1 MAFFGSELRRSR
13 QRQGISLDDVARD
26 TRLAKRCLLALEDES
41 IPDLPGG
48 PYNRAYLR
56 TYAAYLGL
64 DPDRL
69 VRDYELEKEAQT
81 KAGRLAVPPD
91 VLTAMRQAV
100 ENRRSQPAV
109 GRRGLGTI
117 ARIAGFAGVAI
128 SLLSGLVWVGTQ
140 RFTSSDE
147 TAPIGAS
154 VRAPREREGTRRVL
168 ERNAT
173 KPEPPPPR
181 LEPGPAGLKEARP
194 PPLDLEAPAL
204 DDARAV
210 RLSVPRSGVGT
221 DVVDRQ
227 LIGRS
232 DTFAV
237 NTRVAFWTLVTGGR
251 PGETVQHVWIH
262 EGRVAGV
269 VDLAVGS
276 SSWRTQTRRT
286 LVPGAEGDWVVEV
299 REPGG
304 RVLARH
310 EFRCEP

>member
-1 MAFFGSELRRSR
+1 MASFGSELRRTR

-41 IPDLPGG
+41 IPELPGA
-48 PYNRAYLR
+48 PYNRAHLR

-81 KAGRLAVPPD
+81 KAGRLAVRPD
-91 VLTAMRQAV
+91 VLTAMRQVV
-100 ENRRSQPAV
+100 ERRRSQPAV

-128 SLLSGLVWVGTQ
+128 SLLIGLVWVGPQ

-154 VRAPREREGTRRVL
+154 VRPPREREGTRRAL
-168 ERNAT
+168 ERNVT
-173 KPEPPPPR
+173 KPEPPPR
-181 LEPGPAGLKEARP
+181 LEVPAV
-194 PPLDLEAPAL
+194 
-204 DDARAV
+204 DDAQAV

-227 LIGRS
+227 LVGQS
-232 DTFAV
+232 NTFAV

-251 PGETVQHVWIH
+251 PGETVRHVWIH
-262 EGRVAGV
+262 EGSVAGV

-286 LVPGAEGDWVVEV
+286 LVPGAEGDWVVEA

>member
-1 MAFFGSELRRSR
+1 MASFGSELRRTR
-13 QRQGISLDDVARD
+13 QRQGISLDDVVRD

-41 IPDLPGG
+41 IPELPGG

-100 ENRRSQPAV
+100 ERRRSQAAV

-117 ARIAGFAGVAI
+117 ARIAGFVGVAI
-128 SLLSGLVWVGTQ
+128 SLLIGLVWVGTQ

-154 VRAPREREGTRRVL
+154 VRPPRESEGTRRAL
-168 ERNAT
+168 GRNAT
-173 KPEPPPPR
+173 KPEPPPR
-181 LEPGPAGLKEARP
+181 LEPGPAGLKEALP

-204 DDARAV
+204 DDAQAV
-210 RLSVPRSGVGT
+210 RLSVPHSGVGT
-221 DVVDRQ
+221 DVVDRYLVGQ
-227 LIGRS
+227 S
-232 DTFAV
+232 DTFAI
-237 NTRVAFWTLVTGGR
+237 NTRVAFWTVVTGGR
-251 PGETVQHVWIH
+251 PGETIQHVWIH
-262 EGRVAGV
+262 EGKVVGV

-286 LVPGAEGDWVVEV
+286 LVPGAEGDWVVEA

-310 EFRCEP
+310 AFRCEP

>member
-1 MAFFGSELRRSR
+1 MASFGSELRRTR

-26 TRLAKRCLLALEDES
+26 TRLAMRCLLALEDES
-41 IPDLPGG
+41 IPELPGG

-100 ENRRSQPAV
+100 ERRRSQSAV

-128 SLLSGLVWVGTQ
+128 SLLSGLVWVGAQ
-140 RFTSSDE
+140 RFTSSNE
-147 TAPIGAS
+147 TALIGAS
-154 VRAPREREGTRRVL
+154 VRPPRESESTRRAL

-173 KPEPPPPR
+173 KPEPPPR
-181 LEPGPAGLKEARP
+181 LDPGPAGLKEALP
-194 PPLDLEAPAL
+194 LPLDLEAPAL

-221 DVVDRQ
+221 DVVDRHLVGQ
-227 LIGRS
+227 S
-232 DTFAV
+232 DTFAI
-237 NTRVAFWTLVTGGR
+237 NTRVAFWTVVTGGR
-251 PGETVQHVWIH
+251 PGETIRHVWIH
-262 EGRVAGV
+262 EGKVMGV

-286 LVPGAEGDWVVEV
+286 LVPGAEGDWVVEA